1 MEILFLIHRLP
12 YPPDKGERIRAFHE
26 LKYLAERHEVDLF
39 CFADSHVDAE
49 HQVACRK
56 ICRSVYVETLSK
68 PARLLRAAVAGFR
81 NQSMSAAFFYSP
93 SFARNVRKML
103 GQRRYDLIFLYCSS
117 MGQFLP
123 RPAPAPIVVDF
134 VDADSAK
141 WQQYARSCAPP
152 RSWLYAREAR
162 AVAAAERALGSRAG
176 LSLAVTEHD
185 ASEIGGGAVDRFPVE
200 VMANGV
206 EVPVDMSGT
215 VDADIRQLQP
225 FAVFVGTMNYR
236 PNSDAAEHFAR
247 DIFPLVRRRHPKLNF
262 VIVGRDPDRQ
272 VRRLAALAGVTVT
285 GSVSGVY
292 QYFRNAEVS
301 VAPFRISQGFH
312 NKIAESLAVGT
323 PVVTSRRAVAGIGL
337 SEKEGLFAAD
347 TPETF
352 AATVDSLLSDSSLRR
367 QLRESAAGVRKLLGW
382 ETRLRKMEQAMLEV
396 VGKSRQSLDRILCH
410 EVPS

>member
-1 MEILFLIHRLP
+1 MEILFLSHRLP

-26 LKYLAERHEVDLF
+26 LRYLAERHEVDLF
-39 CFADSHVDAE
+39 CFADSQADAD
-49 HQVACRK
+49 HQVACRSF
-56 ICRSVYVETLSK
+56 CRSVYVETLSK
-68 PARLLRAAVAGFR
+68 PARLLRGAVAGLR
-81 NQSMSAAFFYSP
+81 NQAMSAAFFYSP
-93 SFARNVRKML
+93 SFAANVRKML

-117 MGQFLP
+117 MAQFIP

-162 AVAAAERALGSRAG
+162 AVASAERALGSRAA

-185 ASEIGGGAVDRFPVE
+185 ASEIGGGAAGRFPVE

-206 EVPVDMSGT
+206 EVPVDMSDT
-215 VDADIRQLQP
+215 VDAGIRQLQP

-247 DIFPLVRRRHPKLNF
+247 DIFPLVRRRHPRLNF

-272 VRRLAALAGVTVT
+272 VRRLAAIAGVTVT

-292 QYFRNAEVS
+292 RYFRNAEVS

-347 TPETF
+347 TPEAF
-352 AATVDSLLSDSSLRR
+352 AATVDSVLSDSSLRR

-382 ETRLRKMEQAMLEV
+382 ETRLRKMELAMLEV
-396 VGKSRQSLDRILCH
+396 VGKSVQSRDRVLCH